1 MFRPYPMATAG
12 IPQKL
17 SFDVYN
23 KIFHYQFYPGLH
35 FEGIPTE
42 IYIPPIHYPER
53 KFVVSTSPNLD
64 WKFSEENKN
73 VILIFNGIE
82 TSPDQLL
89 FITIS
94 PKY

>member
-1 MFRPYPMATAG
+1 MATAG
-12 IPQKL
+12 IPQQL
-17 SFDVYN
+17 SFNVYT

-42 IYIPPIHYPER
+42 IYVPPMHYPER
-53 KFVVSTSPNLD
+53 KFDISTSSHLD
-64 WKFSEENKN
+64 WKFSEENPN
-73 VILIFNGIE
+73 VLLLFNGIE
-82 TSPDQLL
+82 SSPDQLQ